1 MHISLLLWIVN
12 HGGVSVD
19 YQNISDDRH
28 SSYYTKL
35 SFQKK
40 KLKKIDA
47 VETFSGEVSLIKSAG
62 WRKRGWEGEMRYGAQ
77 GLFSASILEAKN

>member
-1 MHISLLLWIVN
+1 VGGDNCVLMHISLLLWIVN

-28 SSYYTKL
+28 SSYYTKM

-40 KLKKIDA
+40 KRCSRTL
-47 VETFSGEVSLIKSAG
+47 
-62 WRKRGWEGEMRYGAQ
+62 
-77 GLFSASILEAKN
+77 